1 MMTPAESKGLTL
13 ALRAALAYQA
23 GDYAGVNSIV
33 LGEDGGLAV
42 EGLIVL
48 LNKYAR
54 QAYGEDGWRT
64 FLQQASVVLDA
75 ENILNEVNC
84 HG

>member
-1 MMTPAESKGLTL
+1 MMTPAETKGLTL

-23 GDYAGVNSIV
+23 GDFAHVNRI
-33 LGEDGGLAV
+33 LAEDGGLAV
-42 EGLIVL
+42 EGLLVL

-64 FLQQASVVLDA
+64 FLQQATALRDA
-75 ENILNEVNC
+75 EDILNEVSC

>member
-23 GDYAGVNSIV
+23 GDYAGVNRI
-33 LGEDGGLAV
+33 LAEDGGLAV

-48 LNKYAR
+48 LNKYGK
-54 QAYGEDGWRT
+54 QMHGEPGWRT
-64 FLQQASVVLDA
+64 FLQQATALMDA
-75 ENILNEVNC
+75 ENILNEVSC